1 MPSSDHCFFK
11 GRKNVFQIYFLL
23 VRFTVV
29 TGGNVAKWF
38 RVFRPLKPEVMGSRS
53 PSYHWRDLFLGGP
66 EFKSSV
72 TLCK

>member
-1 MPSSDHCFFK
+1 MPSNDHCFFK

-38 RVFRPLKPEVMGSRS
+38 RALRPLKPEVLGSRC
-53 PSYHWRDLFLGGP
+53 PSCQWRDLFLVGP

>member
-1 MPSSDHCFFK
+1 MPSNDHCFFK

-38 RVFRPLKPEVMGSRS
+38 RALRPLKPEVLGSRS
-53 PSYHWRDLFLGGP
+53 PPCHRRNLFLGGP
-66 EFKSSV
+66 ELKSSV
-72 TLCK
+72 TLFK